1 MSADGDRDVT
11 GASGIGEQ
19 VRPGK
24 GAGATAT
31 VLRGP
36 WGSHCERRGLLRW
49 AGHRSAHTQGE
60 YTPLCDGV
68 GECELGAGDSK
79 RELRRNVSSRGR

>member
-1 MSADGDRDVT
+1 MSADGGRDIT
-11 GASGIGEQ
+11 GASGIGER

-36 WGSHCERRGLLRW
+36 WGHTASDEVCCVGRGIGARIRRASVRLSATGCVSASWVL
-49 AGHRSAHTQGE
+49 ATRSE
-60 YTPLCDGV
+60 
-68 GECELGAGDSK
+68 S
-79 RELRRNVSSRGR
+79 